1 MNTYVT
7 NYCMPSSDEM
17 VIDIVKYTVR
27 KLVHSSTVSVGLSTA
42 LFLYCSLYRTVQIWI
57 LQVTVINRTS
67 ADHKSSALLL
77 GDSGNYRVYG
87 DMLLMRYK
95 VR

>member
-42 LFLYCSLYRTVQIWI
+42 LYCSLYRTVQIWI

-77 GDSGNYRVYG
+77 R
-87 DMLLMRYK
+87 
-95 VR
+95 